1 MSIRKAKKP
10 AITSEWRENKI
21 AQEKAQQEAGLVARQ
36 FAREKVMTTV
46 ARGARSA
53 MTFVGAAAGALMAI
67 LLAISLFT

>member
-46 ARGARSA
+46 ARAERARP
-53 MTFVGAAAGALMAI
+53 
-67 LLAISLFT
+67 